1 LSCTIE
7 DPNNMRC
14 LWQIYKPRVESPGKD
29 VWSNNGL
36 GWRLFQYLRVLAKAN
51 RSNYFYSFAI
61 AGGSI

>member
-1 LSCTIE
+1 
-7 DPNNMRC
+7 MRC